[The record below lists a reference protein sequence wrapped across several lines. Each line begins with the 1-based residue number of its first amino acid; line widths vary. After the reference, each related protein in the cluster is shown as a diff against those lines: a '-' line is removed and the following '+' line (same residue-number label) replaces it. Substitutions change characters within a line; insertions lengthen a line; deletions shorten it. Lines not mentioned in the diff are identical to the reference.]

1 VVAATVAALALGLGY
16 PLGARGNEFYVCV
29 RNLAVGVPRSLF
41 PDLFPGADVLHL
53 SWQKPLFL
61 LGLVL
66 VPFVFWRGTFGQD
79 ARVPRL
85 RLGTVAPLVSGPRGV
100 RVWLRDVPGVLRA
113 VALALLVM
121 ALAGPQNTLT
131 PQTTDEEG
139 VDLVVALDLSE
150 SMKAVLENVPPEL
163 EPWMPTRAR
172 GMRPTR
178 MDVAKAVLRDFV
190 SRRKSDRIGIVV
202 FGREAFVLSPPTLD
216 YPLLDLLVSRT
227 EIGMVDGS
235 HTAIGEGVG
244 VAAARLRRST
254 AKSKGI
260 VLLTDGDNNAG
271 KISPEYA
278 ADLVNAVGA
287 RLYTIQIGEGDA
299 ALVQDGFDL
308 FGQPRYVRV
317 AGISTNPE
325 LLEKLAKKTNGAAY
339 VASDASRLRESVH
352 QVLDSLEKTRF
363 AATFASYEALFR
375 FLLLPGALL
384 LALEALL
391 RSLILRRFP

>member
-1 VVAATVAALALGLGY
+1 
-16 PLGARGNEFYVCV
+16 
-29 RNLAVGVPRSLF
+29 
-41 PDLFPGADVLHL
+41 VLHL

-352 QVLDSLEKTRF
+352 EVLDSLEKTRF
-363 AATFASYEALFR
+363 RATFASYEALFR